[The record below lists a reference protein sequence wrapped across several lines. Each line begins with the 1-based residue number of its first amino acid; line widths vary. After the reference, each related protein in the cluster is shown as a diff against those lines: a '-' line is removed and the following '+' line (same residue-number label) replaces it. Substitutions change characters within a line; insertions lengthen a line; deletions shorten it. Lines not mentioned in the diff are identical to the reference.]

1 MKWIVVFL
9 LLLDPVALVEGKLW
23 VTEFGQFTLRLDFP
37 SSFSG
42 LTKSCGRLFP
52 VLYLPLLDSSGFTH
66 DTLRGRVTQTETAT
80 SIEFKISHARLQDT
94 GYYRCYVHTLYQDYH
109 VRVIASPYH
118 RNPAQKT
125 AVPVSFTE
133 PAQAH
138 EDHSSRVGWSPHW
151 TLVAVVS
158 VAVTL
163 VAVSLGS
170 VVCVLAR
177 RRRRSKEG
185 GDYPRTTS
193 RMFLQSVIFSSAVD
207 TPKDTPA
214 VVYATVDFKPK
225 QPELHPDLRTEDESC
240 ESWLGERDVAEYST
254 VAVHHRQTTN
264 C

>member
-177 RRRRSKEG
+177 RRRRSK
-185 GDYPRTTS
+185 
-193 RMFLQSVIFSSAVD
+193 
-207 TPKDTPA
+207 DTPA